1 MRSRIIICFIVLFST
16 QDLYSSD
23 TISKKVDRN
32 FYKFLAVEGAVLT
45 GAISYLKNEWYSDK
59 KRVPFHF
66 YNDLKGWNQI
76 DKLGHFYAAY
86 LESTV
91 GYSLMKKFNFSEN
104 QALYLGGSQG
114 LILETPIEFF
124 DAYHEGWGF
133 SVSDMVANALGSVFF
148 IAQQKYFG
156 EQLIMPKLSFSRS
169 KYARNANGLLGKNN
183 LLSEFVYDY
192 NGYTYWFSFSPNK
205 VFRLNKLPEWLNLAL
220 GYGAD
225 GMLGEFENKK
235 YYKGQAL
242 PDYKRY
248 RQFYISLDIDFSKIK
263 TKSRVL
269 KKIYKA
275 VSFIKIP
282 LPTIEFSNK
291 KVRGYFF
298 YF

>member
-1 MRSRIIICFIVLFST
+1 
-16 QDLYSSD
+16 
-23 TISKKVDRN
+23 
-32 FYKFLAVEGAVLT
+32 
-45 GAISYLKNEWYSDK
+45 
-59 KRVPFHF
+59 
-66 YNDLKGWNQI
+66 
-76 DKLGHFYAAY
+76 
-86 LESTV
+86 
-91 GYSLMKKFNFSEN
+91 
-104 QALYLGGSQG
+104 
-114 LILETPIEFF
+114 
-124 DAYHEGWGF
+124 
-133 SVSDMVANALGSVFF
+133 
-148 IAQQKYFG
+148 
-156 EQLIMPKLSFSRS
+156 MPKLSFSRS

-205 VFRLNKLPEWLNLAL
+205 VFRLNNLPEWLNLAL

-235 YYKGQAL
+235 YYKGQSL